1 MCVVTSSLEETR
13 TRASPARVYDAAAR

>member
-13 TRASPARVYDAAAR
+13 TRASRARVYDAVLS